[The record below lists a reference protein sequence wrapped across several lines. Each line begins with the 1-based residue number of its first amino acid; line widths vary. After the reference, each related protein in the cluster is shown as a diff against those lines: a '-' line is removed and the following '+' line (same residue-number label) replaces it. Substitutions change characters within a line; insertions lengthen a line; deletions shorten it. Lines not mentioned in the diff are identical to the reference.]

1 MSNALFVGIDVSKAK
16 LDVASSATSSVK
28 QYANDAKGI
37 TQLLAS
43 LIPQA
48 PQLIVLEATGG
59 YEMAAACAL
68 ADAQLPLAIV
78 NPRQVRD
85 FAKSTGR
92 LAKTDAIDAG
102 LLALFAQRVQ
112 PAVRTLPDAQLIQ
125 LRALLTRR
133 GQLQEMLQMER
144 NRLELTTKAM
154 QKSVR
159 AMIVAIE
166 RQLKLLDEQRDD
178 LITGTPLWQ
187 QKVQLLQTAGGVGPR
202 LAYTLV
208 AFLPELGELNRKEV
222 AALVGVAPLNC
233 DSGQSRGYRH
243 IWGGRAQIRS
253 VLYMAAMSATRSNPS
268 VREFNQ
274 RLKAKG
280 KPGKVR
286 VVACMRKLLVMLN
299 AMIAKAQPYHQP
311 MPAAA

>member
-1 MSNALFVGIDVSKAK
+1 MSQALFVGIDVSKAK
-16 LDVASSATSSVK
+16 LDVASSPASSVK

-37 TQLLAS
+37 KQLVAS
-43 LIPQA
+43 LIRQA
-48 PQLIVLEATGG
+48 PQIIVLEATGG

-68 ADAQLPLAIV
+68 ADAQLPIAIL

-102 LLALFAQRVQ
+102 LLALFAERVQ

-159 AMIVAIE
+159 AMIAAIE
-166 RQLKLLDEQRDD
+166 RQLKSLDEQLDTF
-178 LITGTPLWQ
+178 ITGTPLWHE
-187 QKVQLLQTAGGVGPR
+187 KVQLLQTAGGVGRR
-202 LAYTLV
+202 LACTRV

-253 VLYMAAMSATRSNPS
+253 VLYMAAMSAMNSNPT
-268 VREFNQ
+268 VRQFNQ
-274 RLKAKG
+274 RLKVKG

-286 VVACMRKLLVMLN
+286 VVACTRKLLVMLN